1 MIGEII
7 AIGDEL
13 TSGRITNTTSGYA
26 ARELFA
32 AGHDIYAMHTIGDK
46 PELIGEA
53 LKRALGRVDFVL
65 VTGGLGATT
74 DDLTNEAV
82 VKALD
87 INAAINEGVMA
98 SLQSR
103 LKHAQGEQLAALEKL
118 AWLPEN
124 AEVLDSAYR
133 MAGYLL
139 PFDGKPIFF
148 LPGVPPQM
156 RELLTDKVIP
166 KLASWNTGGEKQVR
180 QGVYRTFGLM
190 ESEINNRL
198 LPLEEHNQVQ
208 IGYYPVGC
216 EVHVSLTIHGAGGRN
231 HEALF
236 ETTDNAIR
244 QALGMHIYGTGE
256 ATLASVT
263 GRLLQ
268 EQGKTL
274 CVAESCTGG
283 LIGSKITKVAGSSQW
298 FAGGV
303 IAYSNELKEKLL
315 KVDRAMLINY
325 GAVSDLV
332 ARAMAARLADRLQTD
347 MAISVTGIAGPDG
360 GTKDKPVG
368 TVYFGLFHNN
378 TVVDRL
384 FHFHG
389 SRTQIQEKTAHTALD
404 LVRRALLDS

>member
-13 TSGRITNTTSGYA
+13 TSGRITNTTSGFA

-32 AGHDIYAMHTIGDK
+32 AGHDIYAMHTIGDQ

-53 LKRALGRVDFVL
+53 LNRALSRVDFVI

-82 VKALD
+82 VKALG
-87 INAAINEGVMA
+87 INAVINEGVMA
-98 SLQSR
+98 SLKSR
-103 LKHAQGEQLAALEKL
+103 LRHSQKEHMIALQKL

-133 MAGYLL
+133 MAGYML
-139 PFDGKPIFF
+139 PYKGKPIFF

-156 RELLTDKVIP
+156 RELLTNKVLQR
-166 KLASWNTGGEKQVR
+166 LAAWKAGASNPIR
-180 QGVYRTFGLM
+180 QRVYRTFGLM

-198 LPLEEHNQVQ
+198 LNLEEDGLVQ

-216 EVHVSLTIHGAGGRN
+216 EVHVSLTTREADGQNPDTLFDTTDQAIR
-231 HEALF
+231 EALG
-236 ETTDNAIR
+236 R
-244 QALGMHIYGTGE
+244 SIYGTGKT
-256 ATLASVT
+256 TLASVT
-263 GRLLQ
+263 GELLKDK
-268 EQGKTL
+268 EKTL

-283 LIGSKITKVAGSSQW
+283 LIGSKITQIAGSSQW

-303 IAYSNELKEKLL
+303 IAYSNMLKEKLL
-315 KVDRAMLINY
+315 NVDRAMLINY
-325 GAVSDLV
+325 GAVSGIV

-347 MAISVTGIAGPDG
+347 MAISVTGIAGPEG
-360 GTKDKPVG
+360 GTEEKPVG

-378 TVVDRL
+378 KVTDHL
-384 FHFHG
+384 FYFHG
-389 SRTQIQEKTAHTALD
+389 SRTEIQERTAHTALD
-404 LVRRALLDS
+404 LLRRALLEP